1 MLPSIVKRAPNS
13 IRRGAKFQERGEL
26 SLRARA
32 TVIDE
37 QVSRRS
43 LRYSDAEVLLDE
55 REREVNSGGYTAG
68 GVDVSVLHVNL
79 VAVHPDFGERA
90 PQLSGRLP
98 VSGRLAAIQ
107 QTCFGN

>member
-26 SLRARA
+26 SLRACA

-37 QVSRRS
+37 EVSRRS

-68 GVDVSVLHVNL
+68 GVDVSVLHV
-79 VAVHPDFGERA
+79 R
-90 PQLSGRLP
+90 
-98 VSGRLAAIQ
+98 
-107 QTCFGN
+107 